1 MAIKQR
7 YSNFNV
13 KYTASARGRKCNS
26 IVLSLLPA
34 GTLLDIF
41 LFHGSPDIMLQASP
55 IEVEEVTYN
64 GCIETKE
71 YKKSLYQSSS
81 MIPEETGQLIAYIHQ
96 MICNRKILKGEE
108 CMSIKGVGLY
118 VARKGKCILFDVY
131 LSADFL
137 KVNACTY
144 CPIDSPVASLC
155 KALTELTQLLY

>member
-13 KYTASARGRKCNS
+13 KYTASARGRKSNS

-41 LFHGSPDIMLQASP
+41 YFMDHLTS
-55 IEVEEVTYN
+55 

-71 YKKSLYQSSS
+71 YKKSPYQSSL
-81 MIPEETGQLIAYIHQ
+81 MIPEEAGQLIAYIHQ
-96 MICNRKILKGEE
+96 MMMVYAIGKLLKGEE
-108 CMSIKGVGLY
+108 CTSINGVGLY

-144 CPIDSPVASLC
+144 CPIDSPAASLC
-155 KALTELTQLLY
+155 KALTELTKCIDRANY